1 MLKHEITFLKKNR
14 VTRFMCALFL
24 CLCLGVLC
32 GCDDTAPNSHSQ
44 GELAVAAEKETLN
57 CWTCSLFKLG
67 FGVANSLA
75 TGVVTSVAGSAIS
88 LLAVGYGLWLA
99 VYILKQISSMKA
111 PDPGAFWKGLAVQT
125 FFVTLGAGML
135 RDLSGGSSS
144 SVLEMI
150 VKPIF
155 SGFVDVG
162 LLVIGAFGD
171 IPCSTGNP
179 EAGMVCLITELQQKL
194 NVGIAFAYLNA
205 TTGPTI
211 FSIILGAVVYCFFIY
226 MMLYFPL
233 LLLDCVFRYC
243 IILAMLPLSV
253 TAYCFKCTRDFASKT
268 VKLLLEVGLGITGMC
283 VFIAVVVEVVR
294 EYIDTFL
301 PYVQNPTSLLND
313 PTALDKAIQGPGMTG
328 LMFVLT
334 FLCIFGGVI
343 LELMENFSQGMG
355 GLGSTVKG
363 TIDAAK
369 GGAAV
374 AKQLG
379 KFAINRRA
387 RKNDAKAKKTKEAL
401 EKKKAGGKAL
411 TKDEQKAL
419 DKANGRLMFRGYLAQ
434 DKNGHMSQDKGASLH
449 KTKAYDNLGK
459 GGVRNTLKGLSED
472 WNSDV
477 MGNASR
483 HAHTDNELS
492 DKEKDDGMKANE
504 VTDPNVSEN
513 TKFVNDRYGDKS
525 LSQRM
530 GDGLKKGMKNL
541 VGD

>member
-14 VTRFMCALFL
+14 ITRFMCALFL
-24 CLCLGVLC
+24 CLCLGILC
-32 GCDDTAPNSHSQ
+32 GCEDTAPNSHSQ
-44 GELAVAAEKETLN
+44 GELAVAAEKETLK
-57 CWTCSLFKLG
+57 CWACSLFTLG
-67 FGVANSLA
+67 FTVAKGLEE
-75 TGVVTSVAGSAIS
+75 SVLKSVSRSAIS

-99 VYILKQISSMKA
+99 VYILKQISSMQA
-111 PDPGAFWKGLAVQT
+111 PDPAAFWKGLAVQT

-150 VKPIF
+150 VNPIF
-155 SGFVDVG
+155 SGFVDAG
-162 LLVIGAFGD
+162 LLIIGAFGD

-179 EAGMVCLITELQQKL
+179 EAGMVCLVTELQQKL

-233 LLLDCVFRYC
+233 LLLDCIFRYC

-268 VKLLLEVGLGITGMC
+268 IKLLLEVGLGITGMC

-328 LMFVLT
+328 LIFVLT

-363 TIDAAK
+363 TFSAVK
-369 GGAAV
+369 GGAAM
-374 AKQLG
+374 AKQWG

-401 EKKKAGGKAL
+401 EKKKASGKAL

-434 DKNGHMSQDKGASLH
+434 DKNSHMSQDKGASLH

-459 GGVRNTLKGLSED
+459 GGFRNALKGLSED

-483 HAHTDNELS
+483 HDHS
-492 DKEKDDGMKANE
+492 KGRNE
-504 VTDPNVSEN
+504 VSDNY
-513 TKFVNDRYGDKS
+513 KGALVNDMYGDK
-525 LSQRM
+525 R
-530 GDGLKKGMKNL
+530 
-541 VGD
+541 

>member
-1 MLKHEITFLKKNR
+1 MLKHRITFLKKSDI
-14 VTRFMCALFL
+14 TRFVCVLFL
-24 CLCLGVLC
+24 CLCLGMLC
-32 GCDDTAPNSHSQ
+32 GCEDTAPNSHSQ

-75 TGVVTSVAGSAIS
+75 TSVVQSVAGSALS

-99 VYILKQISSMKA
+99 VYILKQVSSMQA

-125 FFVTLGAGML
+125 FFATLGAGML

-162 LLVIGAFGD
+162 LLVVGGFGD
-171 IPCSTGNP
+171 LPCSAGGDP
-179 EAGMVCLITELQQKL
+179 GVGMECLVEALQQKL
-194 NVGIAFAYLNA
+194 NVGVAFAYLNA

-211 FSIILGAVVYCFFIY
+211 FSIILGVIVYCFFIY

-243 IILAMLPLSV
+243 IVLAMLPLSV
-253 TAYCFKCTRDFASKT
+253 TAYCFKCTRDFATKT
-268 VKLLLEVGLGITGMC
+268 VKLLVDIGLGITGMC

-301 PYVQNPTSLLND
+301 PYIQNPTSLLSD
-313 PTALDKAIQGPGMTG
+313 PMMLDKAIQGPGMTG

-334 FLCIFGGVI
+334 FLCIFGGVV
-343 LELMENFSQGMG
+343 LELMENFSQGGLG

-363 TIDAAK
+363 TIGAFK
-369 GGAAV
+369 GGAAM

-379 KFAINRRA
+379 KFAVNRRA
-387 RKNDAKAKKTKEAL
+387 RKNDAKAKKTKQAL
-401 EKKKAGGKAL
+401 EAKKASGKGL

-449 KTKAYDNLGK
+449 KTQAYDKLGK
-459 GGVRNTLKGLSED
+459 GGVRNALKNLSED

-483 HAHTDNELS
+483 HDHSKGHNEVS
-492 DKEKDDGMKANE
+492 EKDFKGNL
-504 VTDPNVSEN
+504 
-513 TKFVNDRYGDKS
+513 VNDMYGDKS
-525 LSQRM
+525 LRQRM

>member
-14 VTRFMCALFL
+14 ITRFMCVLFL

-57 CWTCSLFKLG
+57 CWACSLFKLG

-75 TGVVTSVAGSAIS
+75 SGVVASVAGSAIS

-179 EAGMVCLITELQQKL
+179 EAGMICLITELQQKL

-211 FSIILGAVVYCFFIY
+211 FSIILGVVVYCFFIY

-301 PYVQNPTSLLND
+301 PYVKEPTSLLSD
-313 PTALDKAIQGPGMTG
+313 PTALDKAIQGPGVTG

-343 LELMENFSQGMG
+343 LELMGNFSQG
-355 GLGSTVKG
+355 LGVDGAMNNGVKK
-363 TIDAAK
+363 TIGAFK
-369 GGAAV
+369 GGAAM

-401 EKKKAGGKAL
+401 EKKKASGKAL

-434 DKNGHMSQDKGASLH
+434 DKNGHVSQDKGASLH

-459 GGVRNTLKGLSED
+459 GGLRNTLKGLSQD

-483 HAHTDNELS
+483 HDHSE
-492 DKEKDDGMKANE
+492 GHNE
-504 VTDPNVSEN
+504 VSDGY
-513 TKFVNDRYGDKS
+513 KGDLVNDMYGDKS
-525 LSQRM
+525 LRQRM